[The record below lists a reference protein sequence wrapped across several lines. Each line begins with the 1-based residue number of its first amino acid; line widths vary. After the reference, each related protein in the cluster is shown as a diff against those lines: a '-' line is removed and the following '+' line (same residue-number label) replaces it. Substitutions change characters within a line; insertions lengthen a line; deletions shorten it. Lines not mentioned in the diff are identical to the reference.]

1 MVSEHDEDA
10 QAGGG
15 HGEEVDRHQVPD
27 MVGEERPPGLRR
39 SKATLRHEAGDGA
52 FSDVDA
58 ELQEL
63 AMDARGPHGGFAAAI
78 FLTRAAISARMGV
91 AASGGP
97 ARELGPVLAKAAA
110 LPS

>member
-1 MVSEHDEDA
+1 MVSEHDEHEEDA

-39 SKATLRHEAGDGA
+39 SRTTLRHEAGDGA
-52 FSDVDA
+52 LGDVDA

-63 AMDARGPHGGFAAAI
+63 AMDARAPHKGFAAAI
-78 FLTRAAISARMGV
+78 FRTRAAISPGMGGRPP
-91 AASGGP
+91 GGRP
-97 ARELGPVLAKAAA
+97 
-110 LPS
+110 